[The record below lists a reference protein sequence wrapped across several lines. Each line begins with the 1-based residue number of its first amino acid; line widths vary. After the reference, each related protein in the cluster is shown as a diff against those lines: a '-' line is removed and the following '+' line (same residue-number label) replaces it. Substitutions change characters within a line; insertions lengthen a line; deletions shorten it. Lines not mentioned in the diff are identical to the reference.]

1 MALRPLFRCVIVT
14 ILFAL
19 ALLFY
24 VSSDISFGQLFTL
37 LPLLLVAIPLAA
49 AHLALSLM
57 CRVLHWSSVYLS
69 LGVPLGLIG
78 CCVGITG
85 MAANLEDPKSL
96 ETAMS
101 FASTC
106 VLYGGFFSALG
117 YFASKESTDVR
128 TQRHLSSKAYLLFMM
143 AFTGTV
149 FFAMAGAAGIDE
161 FISNEALIVF
171 CSVFAVQISLRSK
184 ISPQNL
190 SESVLLASILCLV
203 LTLIIWYRIGEIN
216 REAISI
222 ATVGIVYG
230 LVSYVII
237 YVSAYLRNQDPKRD
251 VGRANWHWLEVS
263 AFMIFMLFAPETIR
277 EHLVNE
283 RESKQEKLMKQQL
296 EDRKC
301 SLQL

>member
-1 MALRPLFRCVIVT
+1 MALTPLTRCVIVT

-85 MAANLEDPKSL
+85 MAVNLEDPKSL

-101 FASTC
+101 FAFTC

-117 YFASKESTDVR
+117 HFASKESPEVR

-143 AFTGTV
+143 VFTGTV

-237 YVSAYLRNQDPKRD
+237 YVIAYPRNQDPKNGCR
-251 VGRANWHWLEVS
+251 
-263 AFMIFMLFAPETIR
+263 
-277 EHLVNE
+277 
-283 RESKQEKLMKQQL
+283 
-296 EDRKC
+296 
-301 SLQL
+301 

>member
-1 MALRPLFRCVIVT
+1 MALTPLFRCAIVT

-24 VSSDISFGQLFTL
+24 VSSDISFGQLFIL

-49 AHLALSLM
+49 AHLALSLK

-101 FASTC
+101 FAFTC

-117 YFASKESTDVR
+117 HFASKESREVR
-128 TQRHLSSKAYLLFMM
+128 AQGHLSLGAYLLFMM
-143 AFTGTV
+143 VFIGTV

-161 FISNEALIVF
+161 FISNEALFVF
-171 CSVFAVQISLRSK
+171 CSVFAVQISLGSK
-184 ISPQNL
+184 ISPQKL
-190 SESVLLASILCLV
+190 SESVLLASILCLI
-203 LTLIIWYRIGEIN
+203 LTLIIWYRIGGIN

-237 YVSAYLRNQDPKRD
+237 YVSAHLKNQDLKMD

-283 RESKQEKLMKQQL
+283 RESKQEKLMKQQY
-296 EDRKC
+296 EDRKR
-301 SLQL
+301 SVQS